1 MEERVEIINGTRN
14 KNEELCQRM
23 GKERKMHNQEKQKEE
38 YLSTWKEIKKK
49 GIWIKLLAKSK
60 KGIHLTMSKGAF
72 SDLLRS

>member
-38 YLSTWKEIKKK
+38 YLST
-49 GIWIKLLAKSK
+49 
-60 KGIHLTMSKGAF
+60 
-72 SDLLRS
+72 